1 MNLRVDAPDALRIGA
16 GWVTEAEVG
25 RSRYQAS
32 VKPILD
38 RVLAALLL
46 LITMPFWLAIA
57 IAIKLDSPGPA
68 IFVQQRLGLNG
79 RPFRFYKFRSMYVDA
94 ERRLHELGPLNEMD
108 GPVFKMQNDPRVT
121 RFGRTLRRTS
131 LDELPQLINV
141 LLGNMS
147 LVGPRPALPGEVE
160 RYRPGDG
167 LRLRVKP
174 GLTCL
179 WQIRGRS
186 NCNFDQ
192 WMAYDREYIE
202 RLSLGL
208 DLSILLRTVLVVL
221 NHQGAY

>member
-1 MNLRVDAPDALRIGA
+1 MNLRVDAPEAFRIGA
-16 GWVTEAEVG
+16 GWVTQADVDAT
-25 RSRYQAS
+25 RYQATI
-32 VKPILD
+32 KPILD

-46 LITMPFWLAIA
+46 VATMPLWLLIA
-57 IAIKLDSPGPA
+57 IAITLDSPGPA

-94 ERRLHELGPLNEMD
+94 EQRLHEVGPLNEMD
-108 GPVFKMQNDPRVT
+108 GPVFKMRNDPRVT
-121 RFGRTLRRTS
+121 RFGRALRRTS

-141 LLGNMS
+141 LLGDMS
-147 LVGPRPALPGEVE
+147 LVGPRPPLPGEVE

-167 LRLRVKP
+167 MRLLVKP

-186 NCNFDQ
+186 DCSFDQ

-202 RLSLGL
+202 RVSLRL

-221 NHQGAY
+221 SHHGAY